1 LTDAKIPFKSA
12 LIVCRPGPRIG
23 DYARR
28 IANFLIDRKIE
39 VYATPDSC
47 PALSEFI
54 IESQIHELEPDFV
67 VTVGGDGTVLYTLS
81 KLKRRDIPL
90 FCINRGSFGFMTE
103 TDLDNAIPVLEKV
116 LSGNYWI
123 DEAMNLSSGFG
134 DQIFADAQ
142 NEVMVHSAKPGKIMT
157 FDIFLDSVLI
167 ERGRADGVII
177 STPTGS
183 TAYALSAGGSILDP
197 RLNAIIV
204 VPICS
209 PLLELRPIV
218 VPGDSSIEIKITKP
232 HGEGLVVIDGQVSY
246 NIPPLSTVWIKKS
259 KIKTRFIRSVTT
271 FYDRFRT
278 KITRED
284 DNL

>member
-1 LTDAKIPFKSA
+1 MTDNKPNFKSA

-23 DYARR
+23 DYALR
-28 IANFLIDRKIE
+28 IANFLTEYGIQ
-39 VYATPDSC
+39 VFATEDSC
-47 PALSEFI
+47 PALQEYIVSGEMVN
-54 IESQIHELEPDFV
+54 IESDIV
-67 VTVGGDGTVLYTLS
+67 ITVGGDGTVLYTLS
-81 KLKRRDIPL
+81 KLKRRDTPL

-103 TDLDNAIPVLEKV
+103 TDLDNSIPVLKKI
-116 LSGNYWI
+116 LAGTYWI
-123 DEAMNLSSGFG
+123 DEAMNLSSGVAEKKFL
-134 DQIFADAQ
+134 DAQ

-157 FDIFLDSVLI
+157 FDLFLDSVLI

-218 VPGDSSIEIKITKP
+218 VPGDSTIEIKITKP
-232 HGEGLVVIDGQVSY
+232 HGEGLVVIDGQTSY

-259 KIKTRFIRSVTT
+259 EVKTKFIRSVTT

-278 KITRED
+278 KITRDE
-284 DNL
+284 NNT

>member
-1 LTDAKIPFKSA
+1 MTDEKFNFKSA

-28 IANFLIDRKIE
+28 IANFLLEQNIE
-39 VYATPDSC
+39 VYSTNESC
-47 PALSEFI
+47 SALSEFLI
-54 IESQIHELEPDFV
+54 DKKMGELEPDFV
-67 VTVGGDGTVLYTLS
+67 ITVGGDGTVLYTLS
-81 KLKRRDIPL
+81 RLKRRNIPL

-103 TDLDNAIPVLEKV
+103 TDLDNAIPVLKKV
-116 LSGNYWI
+116 LAGNYWI
-123 DEAMNLSSGFG
+123 DEAMNLSSGSG
-134 DQIFADAQ
+134 DRIFADAQ

-167 ERGRADGVII
+167 ERGRADGVIV

-197 RLNAIIV
+197 RLNTMIV

-218 VPGDSSIEIKITKP
+218 VPADSTIEIKITKP
-232 HGEGLVVIDGQVSY
+232 HGDGIVVIDGQVSY
-246 NIPPLSTVWIKKS
+246 DIPPLSTVWIKKS

-278 KITRED
+278 KITREED
-284 DNL
+284 L